1 MLFSGTPSRHLPLR
15 HLSVLLLTALLGT
28 ATAAMAQGPQAEA
41 SQQPPPQ
48 SMVQSSRAA
57 ANGFD
62 WLARTNATTAPR
74 ATRVAMVRQVGHGSY
89 ICAPAGFGRKSRCYA
104 N

>member
-1 MLFSGTPSRHLPLR
+1 MIFSGNPAWHPA
-15 HLSVLLLTALLGT
+15 VLMLALLLGT

-41 SQQPPPQ
+41 AQQPPPHTTA
-48 SMVQSSRAA
+48 QSSRAA

-62 WLARTNATTAPR
+62 WLARTNNSAPP
-74 ATRVAMVRQVGHGSY
+74 RVALVRQVGRGSY